1 MKIVLAPIE
10 VLGMFT
16 KPFSL
21 FVRLFANITA
31 GHLIILSLVS
41 LIFIFKSYLI
51 SAVAGPVV
59 VAMTMLELFVA
70 ALQAYIFAVLSALFI
85 GQAVAEDEHH

>member
-1 MKIVLAPIE
+1 MYFKNYFISLA
-10 VLGMFT
+10 
-16 KPFSL
+16 S
-21 FVRLFANITA
+21 
-31 GHLIILSLVS
+31 
-41 LIFIFKSYLI
+41 
-51 SAVAGPVV
+51 GPVV